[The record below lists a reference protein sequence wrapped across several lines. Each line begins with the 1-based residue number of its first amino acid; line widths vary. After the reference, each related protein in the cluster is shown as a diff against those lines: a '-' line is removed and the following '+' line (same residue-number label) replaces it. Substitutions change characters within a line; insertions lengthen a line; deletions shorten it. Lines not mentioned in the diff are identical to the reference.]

1 MEQIGFIG
9 LGRMGRPM
17 AANLVKRG
25 FTLTVRDI
33 DSRPVA
39 YLVERG
45 AHEAADLH
53 KLAQT
58 SDIVVTMLPNSQIV
72 KDTLLGP
79 DGVIA
84 HARPGTMLLEM
95 STIDPTVTDQIAKV
109 AGAKGIGLVD
119 APVGRL
125 ASHADRG
132 ECLFMVG
139 ADPESLARVKPLLDA
154 MGTTVLHCGPVGS
167 GMRMKLVNNFLAVAS
182 CQLNAEA
189 LALSQ
194 ALGLDLNRT
203 MEVLNGTS
211 AYNGQ
216 LQLNWKHKSL
226 TGDITPG
233 FTIDLAHKD
242 LSLILEAANALRLP
256 MPMGAA
262 AREMFSA
269 ARAGKYASADFSAM
283 GDALCDLAGLEKP
296 RLRPAG

>member
-1 MEQIGFIG
+1 MERIGFIG

-25 FTLTVRDI
+25 FKLTVRDLNPE
-33 DSRPVA
+33 PVA
-39 YLVERG
+39 HLVGLG
-45 AHEAADLH
+45 AAEAKSLWSLVAD
-53 KLAQT
+53 
-58 SDIVVTMLPNSQIV
+58 SDIVVTILPNSQIV
-72 KDTLLGP
+72 LETLIGQ
-79 DGVIA
+79 DGVLA
-84 HARPGTMLLEM
+84 HARPGMMLLEM
-95 STIDPTVTDQIAKV
+95 STVDPNVTDQIAE
-109 AGAKGIGLVD
+109 AAKANGIGMVD

-132 ECLFMVG
+132 ESLFMVG
-139 ADPESLARVKPLLDA
+139 GDEESLARVRPLLDG
-154 MGTTVLHCGPVGS
+154 MGTTVLHCGPVGA

-194 ALGLDLNRT
+194 AFGLDLART
-203 MEVLNGTS
+203 LEVLDGTS

-226 TGDITPG
+226 AGDTTPG

-242 LSLILEAANALRLP
+242 LSLIMEAANAARLP

-283 GDALCDLAGLEKP
+283 GDALCDLAGLPKP
-296 RLRPAG
+296 RLNSAV